1 MIKNKDKIMYL
12 LLTYAIIGMIIGS
25 FYDLSINQK
34 LYANGTFFPN
44 FFKIMGETP
53 MIILMSSSSLIYLQ
67 NKKKLNNIFKAVLLI
82 LSIAFPAVS
91 STTILGY
98 FGITNVYYSA
108 GIFIIYMIITLTI
121 VKFTK
126 PCVNEKTLKY
136 CLFIIYSII
145 AIFIIFNLMKN
156 IWGRQRFFSIY
167 YEQNYSLFTNWW
179 QINGAP
185 ESDAFKSFP
194 SGHTASAASSLV
206 LLYLSDV
213 INIKNKFVKS
223 LTILFPIVF
232 AICTQ
237 FARIM
242 DGAHYLTDV
251 SMGLIVSIVVILF
264 VKNRVLRGNASKKFN
279 R

>member
-25 FYDLSINQK
+25 FYDLSISQK
-34 LYANGTFFPN
+34 LYANGTLFPN
-44 FFKIMGETP
+44 LFKIAGEIP
-53 MIILMSSSSLIYLQ
+53 MIILMSSSSLIYLK
-67 NKKKLNNIFKAVLLI
+67 NKKNLNNIFKAILFI

-98 FGITNVYYSA
+98 FGITNIYYSV
-108 GIFIIYMIITLTI
+108 GIFIIYLIIIFVIIKLA
-121 VKFTK
+121 K
-126 PCVNEKTLKY
+126 PFVNDKTLNY
-136 CLFIIYSII
+136 CLFILYSII
-145 AIFIIFNLMKN
+145 AIFVIFNLMKN

-167 YEQNYSLFTNWW
+167 YEQNFSLFTNWW
-179 QINGAP
+179 QINGFP

-194 SGHTASAASSLV
+194 SGHTASAATSLV

-213 INIKNKFVKS
+213 INIENKFVKS
-223 LTILFPIVF
+223 FTIILPIIF
-232 AICTQ
+232 TICTQ

-251 SMGLIVSIVVILF
+251 SMGLIVSILLIIF
-264 VKNRVLRGNASKKFN
+264 MNKRVFKVNASKN
-279 R
+279 RDS